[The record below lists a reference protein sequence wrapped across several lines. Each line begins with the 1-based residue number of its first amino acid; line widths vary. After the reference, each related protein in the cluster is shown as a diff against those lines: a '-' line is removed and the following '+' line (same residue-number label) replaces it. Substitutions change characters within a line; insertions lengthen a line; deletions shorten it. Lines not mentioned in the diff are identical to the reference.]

1 LEWLHFF
8 SAFGYHILIMYLR
21 IPRYLV
27 ALISVMVF
35 VLAGQTS
42 VQGYV
47 WCLGENGHAA
57 LEHPVAGDCHGAER
71 APGVCGDE
79 HSDNEDDAFHAFC
92 EVASCGPCLDLP
104 ASVKANFRRAGDFD
118 ADDILIDLPLVGFS
132 FPLAASSDQFI
143 PQLFPQPPPETD
155 PFLVSLRTVVLLH

>member
-1 LEWLHFF
+1 MEWLHFF

-47 WCLGENGHAA
+47 WCLGENRHAA

-79 HSDNEDDAFHAFC
+79 HSDNEDDSFHAFC

-132 FPLAASSDQFI
+132 PIQKFIKTKSLRFRSILAAAGHESAA
-143 PQLFPQPPPETD
+143 LEHVLC
-155 PFLVSLRTVVLLH
+155 LVRR